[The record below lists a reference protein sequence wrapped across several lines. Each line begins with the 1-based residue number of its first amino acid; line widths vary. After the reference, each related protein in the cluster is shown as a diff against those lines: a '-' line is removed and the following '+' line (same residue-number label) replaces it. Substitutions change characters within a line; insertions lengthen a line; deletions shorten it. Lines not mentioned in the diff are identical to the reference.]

1 MKLKKPSKN
10 KLTSKLLR
18 EMVAKQLQTTQPTD
32 NQISNAFIADLIS
45 KTIKEVEEGQTEF
58 QVGDYV
64 RIVDGG
70 LRGAAGKIIEPITLV
85 NGEQGF
91 VVLLDTDADK
101 RVFGQAG
108 DEIPVGAS
116 MLAPPVSAMQENEEE
131 AAEGGEEKQQGGKD
145 VQKAVDK
152 LESSQMAPLFKKI
165 SNADEFEG
173 LFKEFVNLAA
183 QHPSIKPTA
192 VKNILIKFAK
202 QVASQGKQD
211 PNKEGE
217 QDK

>member
-45 KTIKEVEEGQTEF
+45 KTIKEVEGGDQFYQQVISLIKADPDAVEIGEDFQMMMDHFIGQGRSTQEAA
-58 QVGDYV
+58 DRY
-64 RIVDGG
+64 IG
-70 LRGAAGKIIEPITLV
+70 LHMEMPSGYSS
-85 NGEQGF
+85 F
-91 VVLLDTDADK
+91 
-101 RVFGQAG
+101 
-108 DEIPVGAS
+108 
-116 MLAPPVSAMQENEEE
+116 NEAEE

>member
-45 KTIKEVEEGQTEF
+45 QTIKEVEEE
-58 QVGDYV
+58 
-64 RIVDGG
+64 
-70 LRGAAGKIIEPITLV
+70 
-85 NGEQGF
+85 
-91 VVLLDTDADK
+91 
-101 RVFGQAG
+101 
-108 DEIPVGAS
+108 S
-116 MLAPPVSAMQENEEE
+116 
-131 AAEGGEEKQQGGKD
+131 AEGGEEKQQGGKD